1 MLKQFVKW
9 TSLSSSPCFLPH
21 FSTDSNSTF
30 NKTLN
35 ISSFIKGSKLDKRW
49 NLDSKCSARRRAV
62 YEDEEED
69 EEYGYNAEIA
79 MLETYTQSARN
90 EALLVKAMVDEE
102 EVEVL
107 IFKVKNF
114 IQIMTLVSVLGFSSC
129 LSYGTSP
136 DPSRS
141 VLPARAEIKF
151 IDRVKGPF
159 EPSNIEYIEKGL
171 TWEIFKS
178 RLQSN

>member
-21 FSTDSNSTF
+21 FSSDWKSTF

-49 NLDSKCSARRRAV
+49 NLDSKCSARRRVV

-107 IFKVKNF
+107 IFK
-114 IQIMTLVSVLGFSSC
+114 GFSSC

-141 VLPARAEIKF
+141 VLPARAQIKF
-151 IDRVKGPF
+151 IDRVRGPF

-171 TWEIFKS
+171 TWEFFKS

>member
-9 TSLSSSPCFLPH
+9 TSLSSSPCSLPH

-49 NLDSKCSARRRAV
+49 NLDSKCSARRRVV

-107 IFKVKNF
+107 IFK
-114 IQIMTLVSVLGFSSC
+114 GFSSC

-141 VLPARAEIKF
+141 VLPTRAEIKS

>member
-107 IFKVKNF
+107 IFK
-114 IQIMTLVSVLGFSSC
+114 GFSSC